1 MSNFSY
7 FVTPYLQ
14 VVAVRPF
21 FMHALSCTLTLTHTR
36 EITIAMCISCVSG
49 CSCCSF
55 VAIITR
61 ISTTFFQNFWTCI
74 SKYVRVCVYSTR
86 NQMVV
91 IYTCLY
97 VPLYH
102 YSMIIIILLQK
113 VSSRL
118 FLIPIQTASIA
129 EPTIYG
135 RFACDVPFSLCLRK
149 RIVANFFL
157 LFWYRILFHCPLQ
170 RKSFNFFLLFHCI
183 VSFSPSSYQ
192 IKCFSWQMLR
202 TCIFPR
208 C

>member
-7 FVTPYLQ
+7 FVTSYLQ

-55 VAIITR
+55 VATITR
-61 ISTTFFQNFWTCI
+61 ISTTFFQKFWTCI

-102 YSMIIIILLQK
+102 YSMIIIIFAKSLKSTLFNTHSDSINCRTNDLWPFFMRCSIQPVLAK
-113 VSSRL
+113 ANSCQFFFASLVSHFISL
-118 FLIPIQTASIA
+118 SIA
-129 EPTIYG
+129 TKI
-135 RFACDVPFSLCLRK
+135 
-149 RIVANFFL
+149 I
-157 LFWYRILFHCPLQ
+157 
-170 RKSFNFFLLFHCI
+170 
-183 VSFSPSSYQ
+183 
-192 IKCFSWQMLR
+192 
-202 TCIFPR
+202 
-208 C
+208 